1 MTDFNNFN
9 YREINATQS
18 NFIGF
23 VSNGKIYNSFNQQI
37 GVTNEEYKKAIDT
50 AKDYEQI
57 LYDKGILEKPKTPE
71 EMSKETQK
79 VLKDTQAM
87 MLEMSNALAALND
100 KVVKLEEKESNA
112 KQTANTERSEP
123 LFKTRKSPDVKP
135 SCFPVAFP
143 SGTQSTPAPTSAT
156 VEVKRA

>member
-57 LYDKGILEKPKTPE
+57 LYDKGILEKPKKAE
-71 EMSKETQK
+71 VS
-79 VLKDTQAM
+79 D
-87 MLEMSNALAALND
+87 
-100 KVVKLEEKESNA
+100 
-112 KQTANTERSEP
+112 
-123 LFKTRKSPDVKP
+123 RKSGDCDVKNILGAYKP
-135 SCFPVAFP
+135 ESETGARD
-143 SGTQSTPAPTSAT
+143 
-156 VEVKRA
+156 E

>member
-37 GVTNEEYKKAIDT
+37 GVTNDEYKKAIDT

-71 EMSKETQK
+71 EMSKETQN
-79 VLKDTQAM
+79 VLKETQAM
-87 MLEMSNALAALND
+87 MLEMSNALATLNE
-100 KVVKLEEKESNA
+100 KVNKLEEREKDV
-112 KQTANTERSEP
+112 KQAIPPERSEP
-123 LFKTRKSPDVKP
+123 LFKARKSADVK
-135 SCFPVAFP
+135 
-143 SGTQSTPAPTSAT
+143 SG
-156 VEVKRA
+156 V

>member
-37 GVTNEEYKKAIDT
+37 GVTNDEYKKAIDT

-57 LYDKGILEKPKTPE
+57 LYDKGILEKPK
-71 EMSKETQK
+71 
-79 VLKDTQAM
+79 
-87 MLEMSNALAALND
+87 NAT
-100 KVVKLEEKESNA
+100 KKTYIA
-112 KQTANTERSEP
+112 KHY
-123 LFKTRKSPDVKP
+123 
-135 SCFPVAFP
+135 
-143 SGTQSTPAPTSAT
+143 
-156 VEVKRA
+156 

>member
-37 GVTNEEYKKAIDT
+37 GVTNDEYKKAIDT

-123 LFKTRKSPDVKP
+123 LFKARKSADVKP
-135 SCFPVAFP
+135 GV
-143 SGTQSTPAPTSAT
+143 
-156 VEVKRA
+156 

>member
-112 KQTANTERSEP
+112 KQTANTERSEL

-135 SCFPVAFP
+135 GV
-143 SGTQSTPAPTSAT
+143 
-156 VEVKRA
+156 

>member
-18 NFIGF
+18 SFIGF

-37 GVTNEEYKKAIDT
+37 GVTNDEYKKAIDT

-71 EMSKETQK
+71 DLNKETQN
-79 VLKDTQAM
+79 VLKETQAM
-87 MLEMSNALAALND
+87 MLEMSNTLATLNE
-100 KVVKLEEKESNA
+100 KVNKLEEREKDV
-112 KQTANTERSEP
+112 KQAITPERSEP
-123 LFKTRKSPDVKP
+123 LFKARKSADVKP
-135 SCFPVAFP
+135 GV
-143 SGTQSTPAPTSAT
+143 
-156 VEVKRA
+156 

>member
-50 AKDYEQI
+50 AKDREN
-57 LYDKGILEKPKTPE
+57 
-71 EMSKETQK
+71 
-79 VLKDTQAM
+79 LKRI
-87 MLEMSNALAALND
+87 
-100 KVVKLEEKESNA
+100 K
-112 KQTANTERSEP
+112 
-123 LFKTRKSPDVKP
+123 
-135 SCFPVAFP
+135 
-143 SGTQSTPAPTSAT
+143 
-156 VEVKRA
+156 

>member
-57 LYDKGILEKPKTPE
+57 LYDKGILEKPKNATKKTYIAKHYWQRLLFAP
-71 EMSKETQK
+71 
-79 VLKDTQAM
+79 
-87 MLEMSNALAALND
+87 ML
-100 KVVKLEEKESNA
+100 
-112 KQTANTERSEP
+112 
-123 LFKTRKSPDVKP
+123 
-135 SCFPVAFP
+135 C
-143 SGTQSTPAPTSAT
+143 
-156 VEVKRA
+156 